1 MKIDL
6 AGQKFNH
13 LTVIKK
19 ADEQDG
25 KRVMWVCR
33 CDCGKE
39 TLASTNDL
47 RAGHKK
53 SCGCLK
59 TRPKADDLTGRRFGR
74 LTVLK
79 RVGTIDR
86 RPIWR
91 CQCDCGKKTDV
102 RSVDLKSGNTK
113 SCGCYKKHYALY
125 H

>member
-6 AGQKFNH
+6 TGLKFNH

-53 SCGCLK
+53 SCGPPPYMALSM
-59 TRPKADDLTGRRFGR
+59 R
-74 LTVLK
+74 LRKENRCKK
-79 RVGTIDR
+79 R
-86 RPIWR
+86 
-91 CQCDCGKKTDV
+91 
-102 RSVDLKSGNTK
+102 
-113 SCGCYKKHYALY
+113 
-125 H
+125 